1 MAYRVRKQRFAQLV
15 EAALAELPPPFAE
28 HLETVRVEIRDR
40 PTPAMLQ
47 RLGLEE
53 DELLLG
59 LYEGVNEINRSVESS
74 GVMPEVI
81 FIFQEDVEEV
91 SRNEA
96 DLIREV
102 RTTVL
107 HELGHHFGMDE
118 EDLDELGY
126 G

>member
-1 MAYRVRKQRFAQLV
+1 MAYRVRKQRFAELV
-15 EAALAELPPPFAE
+15 EAALAELPSPFAE

-40 PTPAMLQ
+40 PSPALLK

-59 LYEGVNEINRSVESS
+59 LYEGVNEINRSVEAS
-74 GVMPEVI
+74 GVMPEVVY
-81 FIFQEDVEEV
+81 IFQEDVEEV

-96 DLIREV
+96 DLVREV